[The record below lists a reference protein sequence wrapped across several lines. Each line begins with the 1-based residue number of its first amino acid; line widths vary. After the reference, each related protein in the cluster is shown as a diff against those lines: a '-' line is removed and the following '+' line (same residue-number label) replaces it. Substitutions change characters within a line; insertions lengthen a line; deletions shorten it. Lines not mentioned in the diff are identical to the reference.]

1 MLDPSPYCL
10 HASCSRVL
18 SCASKLSPTPSAV
31 PTKSATPSNP
41 LPLAR
46 PTLSPSCP
54 LPAPSSLPAGGDE
67 LQGVKKGIVEVADA
81 ILVNKCDGAMET
93 PARHA
98 AAEYRRALGL
108 VRPKHTSLQLP
119 GEYRQHLA
127 AVACAPH
134 LALPPEP
141 DAAALRCTSG
151 SAGLAI
157 SGSGASS
164 VAVGATSD
172 ANEAAA
178 SVAAAAAQFRL
189 QRSLVVEA
197 LAEQPLTGPAA
208 EATKPLLAARAAA
221 AAAADAAAAGTD
233 GVSAST
239 AAGGENGLRRVRRR
253 TATPVPASSLPA
265 GGSSQPAAATGSATA
280 ATGSDSADGV
290 SSGGSSVASA
300 ADAST
305 TSHAAPAA
313 AEGRGHGHGSSDAPP
328 GHHGPSFNVALW
340 SPPVLRVSAHQ
351 PAAGDGIPALW
362 AACEAFWRSLGGIG
376 VLASRRQAQASSW
389 MWGEFESQLV
399 AAGRRSAA
407 VRAAAGQAQAD
418 LVSGHITPRRA
429 GRGLFAAFMGEAA
442 GAGQPAPASPAALPA
457 AQAVDASATA
467 AHSVSDNAGSQHR

>member
-1 MLDPSPYCL
+1 
-10 HASCSRVL
+10 
-18 SCASKLSPTPSAV
+18 
-31 PTKSATPSNP
+31 
-41 LPLAR
+41 
-46 PTLSPSCP
+46 
-54 LPAPSSLPAGGDE
+54 
-67 LQGVKKGIVEVADA
+67 VKKGIVEVADA

-119 GEYRQHLA
+119 GGYRTHLA

-141 DAAALRCTSG
+141 DAAALRGASGVPAFASTG
-151 SAGLAI
+151 SAD
-157 SGSGASS
+157 SS
-164 VAVGATSD
+164 AAVGAAAASSD

-178 SVAAAAAQFRL
+178 AVAAAAAQFRR

-221 AAAADAAAAGTD
+221 AVAAAAPADAPAAGAD
-233 GVSAST
+233 GVSASLS
-239 AAGGENGLRRVRRR
+239 AAADDEIGLRRARRR
-253 TATPVPASSLPA
+253 TATSVPASLL
-265 GGSSQPAAATGSATA
+265 PAAAQPHA
-280 ATGSDSADGV
+280 ATGAAAAADLTSADGA
-290 SSGGSSVASA
+290 SFGGGSGAIA

-305 TSHAAPAA
+305 ASHAAPAGA
-313 AEGRGHGHGSSDAPP
+313 AEGHGHGLSSAPS
-328 GHHGPSFNVALW
+328 GHQHGHGFNVALW

-418 LVSGHITPRRA
+418 LVSGHVTPRRA
-429 GRGLFAAFMGEAA
+429 GRGLFAAFMAEAA
-442 GAGQPAPASPAALPA
+442 GSAQLAPASPATVPDAEALGVCASAALPA
-457 AQAVDASATA
+457 P
-467 AHSVSDNAGSQHR
+467 DNASSQHR

>member
-1 MLDPSPYCL
+1 
-10 HASCSRVL
+10 
-18 SCASKLSPTPSAV
+18 
-31 PTKSATPSNP
+31 
-41 LPLAR
+41 
-46 PTLSPSCP
+46 
-54 LPAPSSLPAGGDE
+54 
-67 LQGVKKGIVEVADA
+67 VEVADA

-119 GEYRQHLA
+119 GEYRQDLA
-127 AVACAPH
+127 AVACAPQ

-141 DAAALRCTSG
+141 DAAALRCASRGTG
-151 SAGLAI
+151 VATIA
-157 SGSGASS
+157 GSGNSS
-164 VAVGATSD
+164 VAVGAVAESSGVV
-172 ANEAAA
+172 EAAA
-178 SVAAAAAQFRL
+178 AVAAAAAQFRL
-189 QRSLVVEA
+189 QRSLVVDA

-221 AAAADAAAAGTD
+221 AAAADVTAAGVFGAAAAP
-233 GVSAST
+233 
-239 AAGGENGLRRVRRR
+239 AAAVDDEKGLRRVRRR

-265 GGSSQPAAATGSATA
+265 RGSPQLAAVTDSFAAA
-280 ATGSDSADGV
+280 GSDSADGA
-290 SSGGSSVASA
+290 SSGSGSEASA

-305 TSHAAPAA
+305 ASHAAPAA
-313 AEGRGHGHGSSDAPP
+313 AEGHGHGHGSSGAPS
-328 GHHGPSFNVALW
+328 GHHHGPGFNVALW

-442 GAGQPAPASPAALPA
+442 GAQPAPAAPATLPA
-457 AQAVDASATA
+457 AQAVDASASA
-467 AHSVSDNAGSQHR
+467 ALPASDNASSQHR